1 MRNEFVYLKSRGL
14 SYNIISQL
22 SYISLLA
29 EEDDDVLYRENDTYI
44 HIREKQE
51 KRKMKYIVL
60 PFIFVSLYYRE
71 QNG

>member
-1 MRNEFVYLKSRGL
+1 MRNEFFYLKSRGL
-14 SYNIISQL
+14 SYNIIGQL

-29 EEDDDVLYRENDTYI
+29 EEDDDVLYRENDMCI